1 MVKQYDTHSGII
13 AWFARNPVAAN
24 LLMIFIIV
32 TGVMALF
39 GLRQQVFP
47 DIVTNSVSVQ
57 VPYPGAAPQEVEEGI
72 VILIE
77 ENIKE
82 IEGIKEIRSTASEGS
97 GSINIEIEDNYEVSD
112 VMDEIKVRID
122 AIPNF
127 PDLAERPVIYEN
139 RMQRQVMRLNVFGDA
154 NERTLKEYAND
165 IRDELLTLPNVGL
178 VEVQGARPYEVGIQV
193 SDYQLRKYGLTL
205 QDVSN
210 AIRSHSL
217 DLPSGTIKTLGG
229 DILVRTKNQ
238 AYDAYDFAKIPL
250 ITREDGTTLL
260 LADIA
265 AIDDGFAEW
274 NFLSRFDGKPTV
286 SLRVRS
292 SLESDDLLIANQIY
306 DYLDQKTQTLPAGIS
321 VDAWA
326 DGTYYLEGRLD
337 LMQRN
342 MFAGVLLVFLVLA
355 LFLRFKL
362 AFWVMIGIPLCFLG
376 SFALMYI
383 YPGFA
388 MTINMITLFGFILV
402 LGIVVDD
409 AIIIAESAW
418 ASIEEKGHSID
429 SVVEGSKRVAVP
441 ATFGVLTTIAAFY
454 PMLSL
459 SGPWSNAM
467 ASIGLVVMFC
477 LIFSLVE
484 SKLILPAHLAH
495 MKLNKIEDTKNPKI
509 KAVKNFFRTIRLKVK
524 ESLSRFINNVY
535 KPGLTRLL
543 KYRGLTIIGFICLLF
558 VSTVGFIGGGWV
570 KTSMFPQIPNDGVF
584 VEIKMAEGATAEQA
598 MDNIQVV
605 WEKLNE
611 LHEEVEAEHGIGV
624 YQHAFMWTRENTGAY
639 MWTEL
644 VKSENLPIHQYKL
657 IDQWRDMVGTLPAIE
672 EISFGGG
679 GGGPGGDGVGYR
691 LIGTDIDELQI
702 VTEKIRAKLAE
713 YDGVYDISDNLSG
726 GKEEIVVE
734 VKPHG
739 YNLGLTT
746 QGLSQQ
752 VRNAF
757 YGSEAQ
763 RFLRDNEEVKVFVRY
778 PLEDRRSIGNLE
790 QMPIRTPSGEYV
802 TFTDVA
808 DYKVQEGFSRISRID
823 GVRANGISADVS
835 PQATITSG
843 EINEDMMQNVIPK
856 ILAQH
861 PTVKLELGGSSEDA
875 QKIQTEL
882 FVGAIIALILIYGL
896 MAIPLRSY
904 SKPVVVMSAI
914 PFGIIGAMVGHL
926 ILDLNLSMFSFFGL
940 IALSG
945 VVVNDSLL
953 MVDFIGR
960 ARAEGMSRIDAAV
973 NAGTRRFRA
982 IILTSLTTF
991 FGLLPITTETSLQAQ
1006 LVIPMAVSLAF
1017 GIVFATVI
1025 TLIWVPCLYVFLGG
1039 IKDWFLKRDPKSLEN
1054 KQKEAYES
1062 N

>member
-13 AWFARNPVAAN
+13 SWFARNSVAAN

-32 TGVMALF
+32 AGFIGLSH
-39 GLRQQVFP
+39 LRQQVFP
-47 DIVTNSVSVQ
+47 DIIINSVSIQ

-77 ENIKE
+77 ENIKD
-82 IEGIKEIRSTASEGS
+82 IEGIKKVTSTASEGM
-97 GSINIEIEDNYEVSD
+97 GSINIEIEDNYEVSE
-112 VMDEIKVRID
+112 VMDEIKVRVD
-122 AIPNF
+122 AIPNL

-154 NERTLKEYAND
+154 NERTLKEYAKD
-165 IRDELLTLPNVGL
+165 IKDELLALPHVSL
-178 VEVQGARPYEVGIQV
+178 VEVEGARPYEVGIQV

-205 QDVSN
+205 QDVAN
-210 AIRSHSL
+210 AVRSHSL

-238 AYDAYDFAKIPL
+238 AYDAYDFAKIPV
-250 ITREDGTTLL
+250 ITRPDGTTLL

-292 SLESDDLLIANQIY
+292 SLESDDLLIAEQIY
-306 DYLDQKTQTLPAGIS
+306 SYLDKKTPTLPAGIS
-321 VDAWA
+321 IEAWG
-326 DGTYYLEGRLD
+326 DGTYYLKGRLEM
-337 LMQRN
+337 MQKN
-342 MFAGVLLVFLVLA
+342 MLAGIILVFIVLA

-376 SFALMYI
+376 AFALMYM

-429 SVVEGSKRVAVP
+429 SVVEGAKRVALP

-454 PMLSL
+454 PMLAI

-467 ASIGLVVMFC
+467 ASMGLVVMFC
-477 LIFSLVE
+477 LMFSLIE

-495 MKLNKIEDTKNPKI
+495 MKLNKLEDTKNPKVR
-509 KAVKNFFRTIRLKVK
+509 AVKGFFRSIRLKVK
-524 ESLSRFINNVY
+524 DLLSRFINNVY
-535 KPGLTRLL
+535 KPKLETFLN
-543 KYRGLTIIGFICLLF
+543 YRGLTILTFVCLLFITTIGFIG
-558 VSTVGFIGGGWV
+558 SGWV
-570 KTSMFPQIPNDGVF
+570 KTSLFPNIPNDGVF

-598 MDNIQVV
+598 MSNVQIV
-605 WEKLNE
+605 WDKLNE
-611 LHEEVEAEHGIGV
+611 LHSEVEAEHGIGV
-624 YQHAFMWTRENTGAY
+624 FQHAFMWTRENTGAY

-644 VKSENLPIHQYKL
+644 VKSENLPINQFDL
-657 IDQWRDMVGTLPAIE
+657 IDRWRDKVGTLPAVE

-691 LIGTDIDELQI
+691 LVGTDIEELQI

-739 YNLGLTT
+739 YNLGLST
-746 QGLSQQ
+746 QILSQQ

-778 PLEDRRSIGNLE
+778 PLDDRRSIGNLE

-808 DYKVQEGFSRISRID
+808 NYDVQEGFSRISRID
-823 GVRANGISADVS
+823 GVRANRISADVS
-835 PQATITSG
+835 PQAAITSG
-843 EINEDMMQNVIPK
+843 EIHEDMMQNVIPD

-861 PTVKLELGGSSEDA
+861 PTVKLEPGGPSEDQ
-875 QKIQTEL
+875 QKLTKEL
-882 FVGAIIALILIYGL
+882 GIGGLIALILIYGL
-896 MAIPLRSY
+896 MAIPLKSY
-904 SKPVVVMSAI
+904 IKPVVVMSAI

-926 ILDLNLSMFSFFGL
+926 LLDINLSMFSFFGI

-960 ARAEGMSRIDAAV
+960 ARAEGMSRIEAAI

-1025 TLIWVPCLYVFLGG
+1025 TLIWVPCLYVTLGS
-1039 IKDWFLKRDPKSLEN
+1039 IKDWFLGRDAKSLSN
-1054 KQKEAYES
+1054 KEEAYE
-1062 N
+1062 NN

>member
-1 MVKQYDTHSGII
+1 MVKQYDTHKGLI
-13 AWFARNPVAAN
+13 AWFARNSVAAN
-24 LLMIFIIV
+24 LLMVFIIV
-32 TGVMALF
+32 AGWMSLNN
-39 GLRQQVFP
+39 LRQQVFP
-47 DIVTNSVSVQ
+47 DIITNSISIR
-57 VPYPGAAPQEVEEGI
+57 VPYPGAAPREVEEGI

-77 ENIKE
+77 ENIKD
-82 IEGIKEIRSTASEGS
+82 IEGIKKVTSTASEGM
-97 GSINIEIEDNYEVSD
+97 GTITVEIEDNYGVSD
-112 VMDEIKVRID
+112 VMDEVKVRVD
-122 AIPNF
+122 AIPNL

-139 RMQRQVMRLNVFGDA
+139 RVQRQVMRLNIYGDA

-165 IRDELLTLPNVGL
+165 IRNELLALPNISL

-193 SDYQLRKYGLTL
+193 SDFQLRKYGLTI
-205 QDVSN
+205 QDVAN

-238 AYDAYDFAKIPL
+238 AYDAYDFASIPL
-250 ITREDGTTLL
+250 ITRADGTSLL
-260 LADIA
+260 LADVA

-274 NFLSRFDGKPTV
+274 NFLSRFDGQQTV
-286 SLRVRS
+286 SLRIRS
-292 SLESDDLLIANQIY
+292 SLESDDLLIAQQIY
-306 DYLDQKTQTLPAGIS
+306 AYLDKKGPTLPAGIS

-326 DGTYYLEGRLD
+326 DGTYYLKGRLEM
-337 LMQRN
+337 MQKN
-342 MFAGVLLVFLVLA
+342 MMAGVILVFIVLA
-355 LFLRFKL
+355 MFLRFKL
-362 AFWVMIGIPLCFLG
+362 AFWVMVGIPLCFLG
-376 SFALMYI
+376 AFALMYL

-454 PMLSL
+454 PMLAM

-477 LIFSLVE
+477 LLFSLVE
-484 SKLILPAHLAH
+484 SKLILPAHLSH
-495 MKLNKIEDTKNPKI
+495 MKLKKLEDEKNPKI
-509 KAVKNFFRTIRLKVK
+509 RAVKGFFRTIRLKIK
-524 ESLSRFINNVY
+524 ELLTRFINNVY
-535 KPGLTRLL
+535 KPRLESFL
-543 KYRGLTIIGFICLLF
+543 NYRGLTILVFVCLLLIT
-558 VSTVGFIGGGWV
+558 TVGFIKGGLV
-570 KTSMFPQIPNDGVF
+570 KTRMFPNIPNDGVF

-598 MDNIQVV
+598 MSNVQIV
-605 WEKLNE
+605 WDKLNE
-611 LHEEVEAEHGIGV
+611 LHDEVEAEHGVGV
-624 YQHAFMWTRENTGAY
+624 FQHAFMWTRENTGGY

-644 VKSENLPIHQYKL
+644 VKSEDLPIHQFDL
-657 IDQWRDMVGTLPAIE
+657 IDRWRDKVGTLPAIE

-691 LIGTDIDELQI
+691 LIGSDIDELQI

-726 GKEEIVVE
+726 GKEEIIVE
-734 VKPHG
+734 LKPNG
-739 YNLGLTT
+739 RNLGLTT
-746 QGLSQQ
+746 QGLSSQ

-757 YGSEAQ
+757 YGAEAQ
-763 RFLRDNEEVKVFVRY
+763 RFLRNNEEVKVFVRY

-802 TFTDVA
+802 SFSDVA
-808 DYKVQEGFSRISRID
+808 DYQVQEGYSRISRID
-823 GVRANGISADVS
+823 GVRANSISADVS
-835 PQATITSG
+835 QQAAITST
-843 EINEDMMQNVIPK
+843 EIHSDMMDNVIPK

-861 PTVKLELGGSSEDA
+861 PTVRMVPGGPSEDQ
-875 QKIQTEL
+875 QKLSAEL
-882 FVGAIIALILIYGL
+882 TAGAIIALILIYGL
-896 MAIPLRSY
+896 MAIPLKSY
-904 SKPVVVMSAI
+904 IKPVVVMSAI

-926 ILDLNLSMFSFFGL
+926 ILGIDLSMFSFFGL

-960 ARAEGMSRIDAAV
+960 ARAEGMSRIEAAI

-1025 TLIWVPCLYVFLGG
+1025 TLIWVPCLYVTLGS
-1039 IKDWFLKRDPKSLEN
+1039 IKDWFLGRDAKSLS
-1054 KQKEAYES
+1054 KQEA
-1062 N
+1062 